1 MTASATSTGAF
12 RLSFLIARFSS
23 TEESSL
29 RQLLAQRAAGV
40 QRGVIRRFAAG
51 HALAHKADAGII
63 AVLFPAA
70 HPLAVAPA
78 VGAEQRGALAAKLRL
93 TSSNM
98 GWNSISSSTSLPM
111 AGQPKRSRRKRSAR
125 WP

>member
-1 MTASATSTGAF
+1 MARLSRMTASATSTGAF

-78 VGAEQRGALAAKLRL
+78 VGAEQRGALAAKAAQSPVPILPVRYMK
-93 TSSNM
+93 NIRA
-98 GWNSISSSTSLPM
+98 NS
-111 AGQPKRSRRKRSAR
+111 
-125 WP
+125 